1 MAHHAT
7 WLLARTRSPSVR
19 FALSGQRMHTPV
31 LEQVGPSV
39 SNMTVEEFLV
49 SPLADKKAELVR
61 GELRVTPPPG
71 GPHGLA
77 GANLVFALAVHVR
90 PRGLGLVLGDAFGY
104 VLTALPRT
112 VRVPDGS
119 FVRADRLPSEGVGP
133 GLVRFAPDMAIE
145 VLSPS
150 DTASSIEER
159 LDDYAAAGTAVVVV
173 VDPVRRSVMVVPTD
187 GPVRHL
193 HEGDTLEVGE
203 VLPGFSM
210 PVVDIFA
217 GIARPQPR

>member
-1 MAHHAT
+1 M
-7 WLLARTRSPSVR
+7 R
-19 FALSGQRMHTPV
+19 TPV
-31 LEQVGPSV
+31 LEQVGLAPS
-39 SNMTVEEFLV
+39 NLTVEEFLTLPD
-49 SPLADKKAELVR
+49 SDDKLELVR

-71 GPHGLA
+71 APHSVAGMNLILPLA
-77 GANLVFALAVHVR
+77 IHVR
-90 PRGLGLVLGDAFGY
+90 ERGLGFVFGDATGY
-104 VLTALPRT
+104 VLTTLPRT
-112 VRVPDGS
+112 VRLPDAS

-133 GLVRFAPDMAIE
+133 GVFRFAPDLAIE

-150 DTASSIEER
+150 DSASTIEER
-159 LDDYAAAGTAVVVV
+159 LDDYATAGTTVVIVA
-173 VDPVRRSVMVVPTD
+173 DPKRRSVMVVPTD

-217 GIARPQPR
+217 GIAR